1 MHDDNHNGNDDHVST
16 MSATR
21 TLGTGGAALDVSA
34 IGYGCMGLDS
44 AWGAPMDPDDAVAL
58 LRAAHER
65 GVTFFDTAE
74 AYGQGSNEMLVG
86 RALQPIRDQVV
97 IATKFGFVD
106 GRPTSGTDSRPD
118 RIRRVADDAL
128 RRLRTDRID
137 LFYQHRVDPNVAI
150 EDVAGTV
157 AELIAA
163 GKVRHFGLSEAGV
176 DVIRRAHAV
185 QPVTA
190 LQSEYSLW
198 WREPE
203 AQIIPTL
210 GELGIGLVPFSP
222 LGKGFLTGAIT
233 ADTTFGAGDARANP
247 AVFPR
252 FAEENRRANEA
263 LVELIR
269 RFAEQH
275 AATPAQVAL
284 AWILA
289 KNPSHAPIPGTT
301 KLHRLEENLGAA
313 SLALPPDQLGEL
325 DAAAAA
331 VEITGERYSP
341 QMQQMINR

>member
-1 MHDDNHNGNDDHVST
+1 MNKMT
-16 MSATR
+16 ATR
-21 TLGTGGAALDVSA
+21 TLGSGDAALEVSA

-44 AWGAPMDPDDAVAL
+44 AWGTPMQPDEAITL
-58 LRAAHER
+58 LRQAHER

-74 AYGQGSNEMLVG
+74 AYGQGSNETLVG
-86 RALQPIRDQVV
+86 RALEPIRDSVV

-106 GRPTSGTDSRPD
+106 GSPAKGTDSRPE
-118 RIRRVADDAL
+118 RIRQVADDAL
-128 RRLRTDRID
+128 RRLRTDHID
-137 LFYQHRVDPNVAI
+137 LFYQHRVDPNVPI

-157 AELIAA
+157 RDLIAA

-176 DVIRRAHAV
+176 ETIRRAHAV

-203 AQIIPTL
+203 AEIVPTL
-210 GELGIGLVPFSP
+210 SELGIGLVPFSP
-222 LGKGFLTGAIT
+222 LGKGFLTGTIT
-233 ADTTFGAGDARANP
+233 TDTTFGAGDARANP

-252 FAEENRRANEA
+252 FAEENRRANQA
-263 LVELIR
+263 LVDLIR
-269 RFAEQH
+269 GFADQLH
-275 AATPAQVAL
+275 ATPAQVAL

-289 KNPSHAPIPGTT
+289 KNPTQTPIPGTT

-313 SLALPPDQLGEL
+313 DLDISAEHLADL
-325 DAAAAA
+325 DRAASV

-341 QMQQMINR
+341 QMQQMIDR